1 MIWICIFIWV
11 LNVASKNISI
21 KKETYDK
28 LRALKGES
36 ESFTEVIEQLIRD
49 SKKTG
54 GNLGRFFGMWKEDPI
69 LTLEMIKSNR
79 AELNDQLLKRFN

>member
-1 MIWICIFIWV
+1 MT
-11 LNVASKNISI
+11 SKNISI

-49 SKKTG
+49 SKKIG
-54 GNLGRFFGMWKEDPI
+54 NNLGRFFGTWKDDPVI
-69 LTLEMIKSNR
+69 TPEMIRSNR
-79 AELNDQLLKRFN
+79 AELNDQLRKRFS